1 MQFVVPI
8 TVKEIPK
15 LVSSQNFKSLLV
27 IQLYKNCVAMVH
39 VNVCWFNSLLKVQR
53 LVIGL
58 DQRKL

>member
-15 LVSSQNFKSLLV
+15 LVSSQNFKLLLV

-39 VNVCWFNSLLKVQR
+39 VNVCWF
-53 LVIGL
+53 
-58 DQRKL
+58 